1 MKLRGYDKIIAE
13 CNLAPFKIRVQ
24 SLERTFIDKLF
35 AIADYYL
42 VNEKSEHSRHLYDL
56 YKIKNNIIFD
66 NDFYELFNDVKNERK
81 THEKCLSAM
90 DNISLAE
97 VLKEIVEKDYYKS
110 DYEDITCNLLFEIV
124 DYKTVKDSLTD
135 IIEKFK

>member
-97 VLKEIVEKDYYKS
+97 VLKKIVEKDYYKS